1 MGPNRGA
8 VVDADKIPAW
18 LKPTRLH
25 ENPYY
30 IFSGALTRD
39 EVHQY
44 LDKTLYTGEIDPV
57 LAGKVATYCVD
68 FAKHCVLANIL
79 CGGPEPRGAVL
90 DAKRYEAE
98 MRPLIEKVDRMA
110 ARAKTK
116 QNVSDII
123 NELMRV
129 ALDPL

>member
-18 LKPTRLH
+18 VKPTRLH

-44 LDKTLYTGEIDPV
+44 LDKTLYTGEIDPK
-57 LAGKVATYCVD
+57 LAGKVARYCVD
-68 FAKHCVLANIL
+68 FAKHVVLAGIL
-79 CGGPEPRGAVL
+79 CGGPKNP
-90 DAKRYEAE
+90 KRYEAE
-98 MRPLIEKVDRMA
+98 MRPVIEKVDRMA
-110 ARAKTK
+110 SQAKTRR
-116 QNVSDII
+116 NVSDII